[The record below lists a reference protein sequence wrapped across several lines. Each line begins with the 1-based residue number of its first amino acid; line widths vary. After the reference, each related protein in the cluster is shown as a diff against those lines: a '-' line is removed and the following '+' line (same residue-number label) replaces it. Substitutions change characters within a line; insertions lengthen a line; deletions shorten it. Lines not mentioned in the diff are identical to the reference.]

1 MSKIRHTFVLL
12 LSKAIKYMKKETKR
26 GSSVALTAKEKE
38 ALKQY
43 RKGFDTEVECAL
55 SIGVDRNVLNR
66 ITTFGSGSPDKV
78 KKVKAA
84 IAGLMKALATAK

>member
-1 MSKIRHTFVLL
+1 
-12 LSKAIKYMKKETKR
+12 MKKRTKR

-43 RKGFDTEVECAL
+43 REGFNTEVECAL
-55 SIGVDRNVLNR
+55 SIGIDRNVLNR

-78 KKVKAA
+78 NKIKTA
-84 IAGLMKALATAK
+84 IAGLMKPSTKKVA